1 MTRPCSTSCRRAQV
15 QLVLH
20 GRARRWGCPAV
31 DGGGDS
37 ESPCRM
43 LPGPRRGGLDGHRPQ
58 GARIAVP
65 VCAGLVG
72 SEPESPRRTRL
83 LGEPA
88 DLGRAS
94 PNTPAARFRPV
105 ISGCQPGP
113 EFCRSDSESDLP
125 ELPVTSAL
133 LGTKP
138 NTPSPPPWRLPSAP
152 FAAAAPAT
160 NGRCWTF
167 AGTRHSRPERALC
180 TRSTLR
186 TIPPVPLSLRSR
198 CGVCCT
204 CLALRWFSYLAPTT
218 SKIVTTSTFTRLAR
232 SELTALRVA
241 RVIRRGAVASL
252 IRVSRDPC
260 LAARLVWAV
269 CQWHTGNG
277 RRSAVV
283 R

>member
-1 MTRPCSTSCRRAQV
+1 MRRP
-15 QLVLH
+15 LH
-20 GRARRWGCPAV
+20 GRARRWGCPTV

-105 ISGCQPGP
+105 ISGFQPGP
-113 EFCRSDSESDLP
+113 ECGSDSESDLP

-138 NTPSPPPWRLPSAP
+138 NTPSPPHWRLPSAP

-167 AGTRHSRPERALC
+167 PAGTDIPVRSGHSVLVVPWERSL
-180 TRSTLR
+180 
-186 TIPPVPLSLRSR
+186 LSLRSR

-277 RRSAVV
+277 RRSAMV